1 VNNMSK
7 HSYCP
12 FCGQKIPKI
21 TETKTV
27 ERRKKHHV
35 RIKKITIV
43 IGEDWANHAKTCTKL
58 KEFLNKTKEEL

>member
-1 VNNMSK
+1 MSK

-12 FCGQKIPKI
+12 FCWQKIPKI

-27 ERRKKHHV
+27 EKRKRRRI

-43 IGEDWANHAKTCTKL
+43 IGEDWANHVKTCDKL
-58 KEFLNKTKEEL
+58 KEFLNKTKE